1 MKVHWKALYSG
12 HSSSLR
18 SFQFTDLNITFG
30 KISME
35 SSDPYNY
42 RKKKRGGG
50 GGEVSFSSVQKLA
63 LIDLIHM
70 TDDDLSPLFLS

>member
-12 HSSSLR
+12 HSSSLW
-18 SFQFTDLNITFG
+18 SFQFTNLNITFG

-35 SSDPYNY
+35 SSDPHNY
-42 RKKKRGGG
+42 RKKKQGGG
-50 GGEVSFSSVQKLA
+50 GGEFSFSPVQKLA

>member
-1 MKVHWKALYSG
+1 MSH
-12 HSSSLR
+12 
-18 SFQFTDLNITFG
+18 ITT
-30 KISME
+30 E
-35 SSDPYNY
+35 
-42 RKKKRGGG
+42 KKKQGGGGG

>member
-1 MKVHWKALYSG
+1 MSH
-12 HSSSLR
+12 
-18 SFQFTDLNITFG
+18 ITT
-30 KISME
+30 E
-35 SSDPYNY
+35 
-42 RKKKRGGG
+42 KKKQGGGG